1 VWSNRPMDRISAWI
15 DEKPYRFRLILLGHT
30 AVFTCAIL
38 IAAGLFRNP
47 PSTPPRDYAERTLVD
62 AHGFAAQ
69 PATSRTTRTETA
81 DPNRGGGV
89 SVATFRDRVGSS
101 WATLGASQPSLARCL
116 RLVEANRYFAVRRA
130 TAGACY
136 SITSSARSRMDGGMA
151 RPSAVAV
158 LRFTTISN
166 LVGNCTGRSPAFS
179 LRRMRST

>member
-1 VWSNRPMDRISAWI
+1 MDRITAWI

-47 PSTPPRDYAERTLVD
+47 PTTPPRDYAERASVD

-81 DPNRGGGV
+81 DPNRSGGV

-101 WATLGASQPSLARCL
+101 WATPRHVPAIVGTPPAPR
-116 RLVEANRYFAVRRA
+116 RL
-130 TAGACY
+130 TAIYDDFVG
-136 SITSSARSRMDGGMA
+136 DG
-151 RPSAVAV
+151 
-158 LRFTTISN
+158 
-166 LVGNCTGRSPAFS
+166 
-179 LRRMRST
+179 